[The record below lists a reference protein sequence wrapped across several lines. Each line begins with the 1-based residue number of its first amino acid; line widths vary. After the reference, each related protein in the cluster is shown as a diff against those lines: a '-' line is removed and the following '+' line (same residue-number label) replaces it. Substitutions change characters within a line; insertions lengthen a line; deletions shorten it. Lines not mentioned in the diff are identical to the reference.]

1 VAGPGYLY
9 DQTRRYFT
17 AMVAGEV
24 SEFTSGPPMRFQAAL
39 VLGVTVLLRMIFRV
53 EPVRN
58 R

>member
-1 VAGPGYLY
+1 MY